1 MSYERTL
8 RMELGTQSWQL
19 LSAKLGAFQ
28 LELGAFQLELGAVFT
43 EIKRGVDDF

>member
-8 RMELGTQSWQL
+8 RMELETQSWQL

-28 LELGAFQLELGAVFT
+28 LELGAVLT